1 MGRGPSK
8 TERQRQRRE
17 AAGRWAETLAVLTLR
32 LKFYRIL
39 ARRYRCPL
47 GEIDIVA
54 ARGRTIVFIEVKARR
69 TFEQA
74 MESVTPRQQQRIT
87 RAAAAFL

>member
-1 MGRGPSK
+1 MGRGSSK
-8 TERQRQRRE
+8 TERQRRE
-17 AAGRWAETLAVLTLR
+17 AAGRWAEALAGLTLQ

-39 ARRYRCPL
+39 AQRYRCPV
-47 GEIDIVA
+47 GEIDIIA
-54 ARGRTIVFIEVKARR
+54 ARERTLVFIEAKARQ

-87 RAAAAFL
+87 